1 MELTAG
7 YDGLRHSSS
16 CPPLLH
22 QPPVREVWLAGHP
35 ALPGQHPGLLAAVG
49 DGHEDGNVDRNQQQR
64 EGQNDSLRA
73 LEEGH
78 LQTGCLEPRE
88 HHTLHL
94 SPLFSGYPHWQILLS
109 PSFSS
114 EAAATDLASSLSHLL
129 LSVALHPLN
138 GVLGL
143 CRPLS
148 MDLHDV
154 PCQHTLAL
162 FVHSPLKF

>member
-1 MELTAG
+1 MTPLELWRKVISRPAASSHGNTTHSTS
-7 YDGLRHSSS
+7 LHSS
-16 CPPLLH
+16 
-22 QPPVREVWLAGHP
+22 V
-35 ALPGQHPGLLAAVG
+35 
-49 DGHEDGNVDRNQQQR
+49 
-64 EGQNDSLRA
+64 
-73 LEEGH
+73 
-78 LQTGCLEPRE
+78 
-88 HHTLHL
+88 
-94 SPLFSGYPHWQILLS
+94 GYPHWQILLS